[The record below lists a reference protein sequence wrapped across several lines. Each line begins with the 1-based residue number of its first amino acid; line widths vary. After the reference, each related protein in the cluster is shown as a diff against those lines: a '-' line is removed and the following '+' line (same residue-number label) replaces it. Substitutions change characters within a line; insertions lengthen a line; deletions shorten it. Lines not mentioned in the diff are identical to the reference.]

1 MVGAVR
7 LLVLAHDEL
16 AQARRRL
23 PVHGAAVVTRLVV
36 AQRVEGHVG
45 AGELA
50 RGHALDVQ
58 LEAGRVEGNAHGARV
73 HVQEDGLVPHAYAA
87 QQAERVRAH
96 GARGADVDE
105 ASVTRG
111 NQEHLVPGLVS
122 TQRGHDELAR
132 ARADRQ
138 LDDARARRT
147 GPLVAHR
154 NLADGR
160 LAGHD
165 ALVGDADRHDVR
177 GTPSDAHRGEQ
188 QGHDARESARQGLDP
203 LEGHREHKAHD
214 DERDHGPPGRGN
226 RAHEGFEGMRTNGL
240 RPFGRDHRG
249 GVRSHPFHR
258 CIRRFL
264 TRRRPVRAP
273 TSEHAG

>member
-1 MVGAVR
+1 MGAVR
-7 LLVLAHDEL
+7 LFVLAHDEL

-23 PVHGAAVVTRLVV
+23 PVHGAAVVARLVV

-50 RGHALDVQ
+50 GGHALDVQ
-58 LEAGRVEGNAHGARV
+58 LEAGRVEGNTHSARV
-73 HVQEDGLVPHAYAA
+73 HVQEDGLVPHTHAA
-87 QQAERVRAH
+87 QQAERIGTH
-96 GARGADVDE
+96 SARGADVDE

-138 LDDARARRT
+138 LDDARAHGT
-147 GPLVAHR
+147 GPLVTHR
-154 NLADGR
+154 DLADGR

-165 ALVGDADRHDVR
+165 ALVGNADRHDVR
-177 GTPSDAHRGEQ
+177 GTPRDAHRGEQ
-188 QGHDARESARQGLDP
+188 QGHDARERARQGLDP
-203 LEGHREHKAHD
+203 LEGHREHEAHD
-214 DERDHGPPGRGN
+214 DERDHRPPGRGD
-226 RAHEGFEGMRTNGL
+226 RAHESFEGMRTNGL

-249 GVRSHPFHR
+249 GVRSLPFHR

-273 TSEHAG
+273 TSGHAG